1 MEHSTHKLSTNR
13 TEYKI
18 ESMMC
23 VKVAEGFNFL
33 LCIFENQTAQFLDME
48 TMSVAHTMSFNE
60 KLEIKDKK
68 RL

>member
-1 MEHSTHKLSTNR
+1 
-13 TEYKI
+13 
-18 ESMMC
+18 MMC

-48 TMSVAHTMSFNE
+48 TMSVAHTMTFNE